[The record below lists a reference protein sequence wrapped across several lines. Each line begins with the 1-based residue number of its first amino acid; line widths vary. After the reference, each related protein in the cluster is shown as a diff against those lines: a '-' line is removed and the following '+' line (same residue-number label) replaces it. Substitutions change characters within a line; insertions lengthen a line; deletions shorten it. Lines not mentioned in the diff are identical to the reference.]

1 MDKDKFIN
9 QINELTKN
17 IIEED
22 VEGKRAEQW
31 LKFYDKYSLTNL
43 EKKYL
48 ISIKD
53 AKSLLLKDGH
63 RETVDKMELIE
74 KWVLEA
80 QFRGGMF
87 KGNNA
92 ATSKVMESLNM
103 VPDLQETYGDI
114 IFVDMTP
121 AQHIKLIRTLTP
133 IYNDIKDIVD
143 EKAKDIIKDTKTSKE
158 DKEMLKEL
166 GYR

>member
-1 MDKDKFIN
+1 MDKNKFIN
-9 QINELTKN
+9 EIDRLTEE
-17 IIEED
+17 IVEEEIE
-22 VEGKRAEQW
+22 GQRAEQW
-31 LKFYDKYSLTNL
+31 LKFYDKYTLTNL

-53 AKSLLLKDGH
+53 AKSLLLKDGY

-103 VPDLQETYGDI
+103 VPNLQETYGDI
-114 IFVDMTP
+114 IFVDLTP
-121 AQHIKLIRTLTP
+121 AQHINLIKTLKP
-133 IYNDIKDIVD
+133 IYNDV
-143 EKAKDIIKDTKTSKE
+143 KDIIDERAVDILKDEKTSKK
-158 DKEMLKEL
+158 DKELLKEL
-166 GYR
+166 GYK